1 MTSKLIAIVL
11 LLNGTVQLQEY
22 SYVGTIHECFDMGEK
37 LRIKTS
43 TYYDQNNTWYLN
55 DGSGTWHGFICE

>member
-22 SYVGTIHECFDMGEK
+22 SYVGTLDECFDTGEK